1 VLIGP
6 ELIRKG
12 AAAFALG
19 PVLDEPVPVPGG
31 LSNELWRVRTGAGAY
46 AVKRMVLAARRPD
59 FVANVEAA
67 FRVERHAQL
76 AGVPMPAP
84 VPDPRTG
91 RALARVDGALV
102 RVHVWEDGTPGA
114 GTPAEAAALLARIH
128 AVGTPR
134 WSDAEPL
141 DPRIGAWAPPGL
153 VERIPEPPARAVR
166 VDGHRDLDRKNTLR
180 RPDGT
185 LLALDWDAAGP
196 TTAVW
201 EAVGVALDWAELD
214 PAGVRS
220 VLAVYQEASGI
231 AVPAEPW
238 VFGGWVAAAC
248 WWLEHHTTV
257 RDGVPVTDPEA
268 TGTRAELD
276 RFAAAFD
283 DLVDALR

>member
-1 VLIGP
+1 VLVRP
-6 ELIRKG
+6 ESIRE
-12 AAAFALG
+12 AAAVFGLG
-19 PVLDEPVPVPGG
+19 PVLAEPVPVPGG
-31 LSNELWRVRTGAGAY
+31 LSNELWRMRTGSGTY
-46 AVKRMVLAARRPD
+46 AVKRMVLAADRPD
-59 FVANVEAA
+59 FVANVEAS
-67 FRVERHAQL
+67 FRVERHARS

-91 RALARVDGALV
+91 RALARVHGALA
-102 RVHVWEDGTPGA
+102 RVHVWEDGTPAAGA
-114 GTPAEAAALLARIH
+114 PGEAAALLARIH
-128 AVGTPR
+128 TVGAPR
-134 WSDAEPL
+134 WADAEPP
-141 DPRIGAWAPPGL
+141 DPRAAAWAPPGL
-153 VERIPEPPARAVR
+153 VERIPPPPARAVR

-220 VLAVYQEASGI
+220 VLAVYREAAGI

-238 VFGGWVAAAC
+238 VFGGWVSAAC
-248 WWLEHHTTV
+248 WWIRYNATGRAGTPPGA
-257 RDGVPVTDPEA
+257 DEA
-268 TGTRAELD
+268 AGTRAELS

-283 DLVDALR
+283 ELVDALR